1 MLDCTHE
8 CATHSREPTLG
19 IVSIKRKDGDL
30 NDEFAKMNVRE
41 KQTFHNV
48 FDEDDDKASL
58 NDFHLAEI
66 NLIECLLRTNILQ
79 RIQ

>member
-19 IVSIKRKDGDL
+19 MAQLKNRDGDL
-30 NDEFAKMNVRE
+30 NEKFANMNVKE

-48 FDEDDDKASL
+48 LDDDEDNASL